1 MTTSSAYTFPPALID
16 TLRAAQ
22 HIAVLTGAG
31 VSAESGLPTF
41 RDKLTGL
48 WEQYR
53 PKDLSTP
60 DAFRRDSR
68 LVWEWFAQ
76 HRAAMAAVA
85 PNPAHTAL
93 ARMERA
99 VPRLTLLTQNIDG
112 LHQRAGS
119 ADVVELHGNIARTK
133 CFQEDTLVDAWEET
147 GAVPPRCPSCGGP
160 LRPDVVWFGEL
171 LPEAALATA
180 NAAAKQCDVF
190 FSIGTSG
197 IVEPAASLA
206 YRALS
211 RGATVVVIN
220 LDVVEDASRQLYKIN
235 APAGRVLPA
244 LVAATWP
251 GETR

>member
-1 MTTSSAYTFPPALID
+1 MTTTSAYTFPAALID

-31 VSAESGLPTF
+31 VSAKSGLPTF

-53 PKDLSTP
+53 PEDLSTP
-60 DAFRRDSR
+60 EAFRRDPR

-76 HRAAMAAVA
+76 HRAAMASVA

-93 ARMERA
+93 ARIERS
-99 VPRLTLLTQNIDG
+99 VPRFTLLTQNIDG

-119 ADVVELHGNIARTK
+119 ANVVELHGHIARTK
-133 CFQEDTLVDAWEET
+133 CFEEDTPVDAWEET
-147 GAVPPRCPSCGGP
+147 GAVPPRCPRCGGQ

-180 NAAAKQCDVF
+180 TAAAKQCDVF

-197 IVEPAASLA
+197 VVEPAASLA

-220 LDVVEDASRQLYKIN
+220 LDVVDDASRQLYKIN
-235 APAGRVLPA
+235 APAGQVLPA
-244 LVAATWP
+244 LVAAAWP
-251 GETR
+251 GMP